1 MGLAWLIV
9 VALIVLVAVTARAV
23 AAPYDDDVLGIDRAP
38 PPELDGSPIDSP
50 IGWGER
56 VQTSRPSVSR
66 CDCDEE
72 VLAHVIATAPPLPD
86 VIAAAER
93 AAGVA
98 GDPVTGWRTRSR
110 LAALVPWVT
119 VRAGNSDSWRDVI
132 DPTVSHAVALG
143 GTLSW
148 RLDRLVYDPNEPR
161 FTTLDIARRRERRRI
176 AHVTTAAYFAWIEAA
191 AASSTPSLRTN
202 PQTRLALM
210 EAVAHLDA
218 LTATWFSHTLA
229 KHPGSR

>member
-1 MGLAWLIV
+1 MGLAWLLV
-9 VALIVLVAVTARAV
+9 VMLIVLVAVTARAV
-23 AAPYDDDVLGIDRAP
+23 AAPYDDDALGIDRAP
-38 PPELDGSPIDSP
+38 PPEIEGSTVDSP
-50 IGWGER
+50 IGWAEDAE
-56 VQTSRPSVSR
+56 SPPPPPSR
-66 CDCDEE
+66 CDCDDEM
-72 VLAHVIATAPPLPD
+72 LARAIAAAPPLAD

-98 GDPVTGWRTRSR
+98 GDPTPGWRTRSR
-110 LAALVPWVT
+110 LAALVPWAT
-119 VRAGNSDSWRDVI
+119 FRAGNSDSWRDVY

-161 FTTLDIARRRERRRI
+161 FATLDIARRRERRRI
-176 AHVTTAAYFAWIEAA
+176 AHVTSAAYFAWIEAA
-191 AASSTPSLRTN
+191 AAGATPGVRTT
-202 PQTRLALM
+202 PQARLALM

-229 KHPGSR
+229 KQAGSR